1 MAHDSMEWLL
11 LLVVRGVVVEK
22 ESRAVGVGG
31 SDKKKTTKKEIKWVE
46 LGDRQFDYRV
56 IAVE

>member
-1 MAHDSMEWLL
+1 M
-11 LLVVRGVVVEK
+11 VVRGVVVEK